1 MEPETQAHTASAPPS
16 GAPHETEGTLKT
28 VKEEDLFA
36 WRAPV
41 RPFKKRDRQF
51 FTTVGA
57 IAILVGLIMF
67 FLEGF
72 LPVAVIA
79 AMYFLLYVLSTIP
92 PEEVEHKLTNKAL
105 YFAGKKYLWDE
116 LMRFWFA
123 DRFGTFGTEL
133 LVVEAVR
140 PPWRLEIV
148 IHSQDKE
155 NLRKILE
162 ERLPYEEAAP
172 SFLDKA
178 ASWLSR
184 RVQLEG

>member
-1 MEPETQAHTASAPPS
+1 MEPETQAHAVPASLNEAQDES
-16 GAPHETEGTLKT
+16 TLKNT
-28 VKEEDLFA
+28 KEEDLFA

-41 RPFKKRDRQF
+41 RPFKKRDSQF

-57 IAILVGLIMF
+57 IAILVGLIFF

-79 AMYFLLYVLSTIP
+79 ALYFLLYVLSTIP

-105 YFAGKKYLWDE
+105 YFAGKKYFWDE
-116 LMRFWFA
+116 LTRFWFA
-123 DRFGTFGTEL
+123 DRFGSFGTEL
-133 LVVEAVR
+133 LVVEVVR
-140 PPWRLEIV
+140 APWRLEMV

-155 NLRKILE
+155 KLRKELE

-172 SFLDKA
+172 NFLDKA

-184 RVQLEG
+184 RIQLEG